1 MKKSILN
8 YDYIM
13 NYITTNEGEKV
24 PYRWS
29 HGADDMHLGDGLII
43 YTLVQFFKFKTLVCL
58 GSGGG
63 FIPRIMTQARYD
75 LSEQGFY
82 NDVCMEWGDNGSTY
96 VVDAMNGFNGET
108 NWEDEDSEEER
119 LQEEARN
126 LKEDKIRVLA
136 EMENLRKRFDRE
148 KIDSIKYGSVNFARD
163 ILSPGDNLERA
174 LSAINQEEDHP
185 QSIKNLI
192 EGLKM
197 VQKEFSSA
205 LEKNGISKINSM
217 NEKFN
222 PNLHQAM
229 MEVERDD
236 LDEGIVVQEIQTGYM
251 MHDRLLRP
259 AMVGVSKKP
268 KQNNTADS
276 QDEKEPK
283 NKD

>member
-1 MKKSILN
+1 
-8 YDYIM
+8 M
-13 NYITTNEGEKV
+13 NNKEKNDQQETKEKIEKEEIIENKDENLEESNSTKNDEPQIEADSTEEENEE
-24 PYRWS
+24 
-29 HGADDMHLGDGLII
+29 
-43 YTLVQFFKFKTLVCL
+43 
-58 GSGGG
+58 
-63 FIPRIMTQARYD
+63 
-75 LSEQGFY
+75 
-82 NDVCMEWGDNGSTY
+82 
-96 VVDAMNGFNGET
+96 
-108 NWEDEDSEEER
+108 SEEER
-119 LQEEARN
+119 LQEEVRT

-217 NEKFN
+217 NEKFD

-268 KQNNTADS
+268 KQNNTSDS

>member
-1 MKKSILN
+1 
-8 YDYIM
+8 M
-13 NYITTNEGEKV
+13 NNKEKNDQQETKEKIEKEEIIENKDENLEESNSTKNDETQVEADSTEEENEE
-24 PYRWS
+24 
-29 HGADDMHLGDGLII
+29 
-43 YTLVQFFKFKTLVCL
+43 
-58 GSGGG
+58 
-63 FIPRIMTQARYD
+63 
-75 LSEQGFY
+75 
-82 NDVCMEWGDNGSTY
+82 
-96 VVDAMNGFNGET
+96 
-108 NWEDEDSEEER
+108 SEEER
-119 LQEEARN
+119 LQEEVRT

-217 NEKFN
+217 NEKFD

-268 KQNNTADS
+268 KQNNTSDS
-276 QDEKEPK
+276 EDEKEPN

>member
-1 MKKSILN
+1 MHNKEKNNQQETKEKIETEDIIENKDENLEESDLTKN
-8 YDYIM
+8 DEPQVEADS
-13 NYITTNEGEKV
+13 TEEENEE
-24 PYRWS
+24 
-29 HGADDMHLGDGLII
+29 
-43 YTLVQFFKFKTLVCL
+43 
-58 GSGGG
+58 
-63 FIPRIMTQARYD
+63 
-75 LSEQGFY
+75 
-82 NDVCMEWGDNGSTY
+82 
-96 VVDAMNGFNGET
+96 
-108 NWEDEDSEEER
+108 SEEER
-119 LQEEARN
+119 LQEEVRT

-163 ILSPGDNLERA
+163 ILSPGDNLDRA

-217 NEKFN
+217 NEKFD

-268 KQNNTADS
+268 KQNNTSDS

>member
-1 MKKSILN
+1 
-8 YDYIM
+8 M
-13 NYITTNEGEKV
+13 NNKEQNDQQETKEKIEKEDIIENKDENLEESDLTKNDEPQVEADSTEEENEEN
-24 PYRWS
+24 
-29 HGADDMHLGDGLII
+29 A
-43 YTLVQFFKFKTLVCL
+43 
-58 GSGGG
+58 
-63 FIPRIMTQARYD
+63 
-75 LSEQGFY
+75 E
-82 NDVCMEWGDNGSTY
+82 
-96 VVDAMNGFNGET
+96 
-108 NWEDEDSEEER
+108 SEEER
-119 LQEEARN
+119 LQEEVRT

-217 NEKFN
+217 NEKFD

-268 KQNNTADS
+268 KQNNTSDS

>member
-1 MKKSILN
+1 
-8 YDYIM
+8 M
-13 NYITTNEGEKV
+13 NNKEKNDQQETKEKIEKEEIVENNEENEKNNNSTNTDEAQNE
-24 PYRWS
+24 
-29 HGADDMHLGDGLII
+29 AD
-43 YTLVQFFKFKTLVCL
+43 
-58 GSGGG
+58 S
-63 FIPRIMTQARYD
+63 A
-75 LSEQGFY
+75 
-82 NDVCMEWGDNGSTY
+82 
-96 VVDAMNGFNGET
+96 
-108 NWEDEDSEEER
+108 EEETIENEEEK
-119 LQEEARN
+119 LQEEIRS

-185 QSIKNLI
+185 QSFRNLI

-197 VQKEFSSA
+197 VQKELSSA
-205 LEKNGISKINSM
+205 LEKNGISKINSI
-217 NEKFN
+217 NEKFD

-236 LDEGIVVQEIQTGYM
+236 IEEGVVVQEIQTGYM

-268 KQNNTADS
+268 QQNKISDS
-276 QDEKEPK
+276 QNEKETK

>member
-1 MKKSILN
+1 MNNKEKNDQQETKEKIEKEEIIENKDENLEDSNSIKNDELQVEA
-8 YDYIM
+8 DS
-13 NYITTNEGEKV
+13 TEEENEE
-24 PYRWS
+24 
-29 HGADDMHLGDGLII
+29 
-43 YTLVQFFKFKTLVCL
+43 
-58 GSGGG
+58 
-63 FIPRIMTQARYD
+63 
-75 LSEQGFY
+75 
-82 NDVCMEWGDNGSTY
+82 
-96 VVDAMNGFNGET
+96 
-108 NWEDEDSEEER
+108 SEEER
-119 LQEEARN
+119 LQEEVRT

-217 NEKFN
+217 NEKFD

-268 KQNNTADS
+268 KQNNTSDS
-276 QDEKEPK
+276 EDEKEPN

>member
-1 MKKSILN
+1 MSKKEKNDQQETKEKIEKEEIIENKDENLEESN
-8 YDYIM
+8 STKNDKPQVEADS
-13 NYITTNEGEKV
+13 TEEENEE
-24 PYRWS
+24 
-29 HGADDMHLGDGLII
+29 
-43 YTLVQFFKFKTLVCL
+43 
-58 GSGGG
+58 
-63 FIPRIMTQARYD
+63 
-75 LSEQGFY
+75 
-82 NDVCMEWGDNGSTY
+82 
-96 VVDAMNGFNGET
+96 
-108 NWEDEDSEEER
+108 SEEER
-119 LQEEARN
+119 LQEEVRT

-174 LSAINQEEDHP
+174 LSAINQDEDHP

-205 LEKNGISKINSM
+205 LEKNGIFKINSM
-217 NEKFN
+217 NEKFD

-268 KQNNTADS
+268 KQNNTSDS
-276 QDEKEPK
+276 EDDKEPN
-283 NKD
+283 NKV

>member
-1 MKKSILN
+1 
-8 YDYIM
+8 M
-13 NYITTNEGEKV
+13 NNKEKNDQQETKEKIEKEEIIENKDENLEESNSTKNDETQVEADSTEEENEE
-24 PYRWS
+24 
-29 HGADDMHLGDGLII
+29 
-43 YTLVQFFKFKTLVCL
+43 
-58 GSGGG
+58 
-63 FIPRIMTQARYD
+63 
-75 LSEQGFY
+75 
-82 NDVCMEWGDNGSTY
+82 
-96 VVDAMNGFNGET
+96 
-108 NWEDEDSEEER
+108 SEEER
-119 LQEEARN
+119 LQEEVRT

-217 NEKFN
+217 NEKFD

-268 KQNNTADS
+268 KQNNTSDS

-283 NKD
+283 NQD